1 MMPDFIPAKTRR
13 STMNLTLRL
22 WSRAGIVCLMLILA
36 GCSSKKPR
44 TSYDAHAFDDA
55 IEDAADKYDVD
66 QKLIAAMIKVESG
79 FNPAAISRSNAIGL
93 MQLKADTAGCDAYRY
108 KGKRGCPDED
118 DLLDPDTNIDLGAAY
133 IATLQKQQLK
143 GINNPVTMRY
153 ATIIAYVNGTGA
165 LLRTFSSNRQQ
176 AISMINNLSP
186 EAFNWHVR
194 KYHPAPQAPRHLM
207 KVEAAYEQL

>member
-1 MMPDFIPAKTRR
+1 MKLSF
-13 STMNLTLRL
+13 SHGLRL
-22 WSRAGIVCLMLILA
+22 GMLCVMLVLA
-36 GCSSKKPR
+36 GCAGKKQCV
-44 TSYDAHAFDDA
+44 SYDRHAFDSA
-55 IEDAADKYDVD
+55 IKDAASEYGVD
-66 QKLIAAMIKVESG
+66 AKLITSMIQVESG
-79 FNPAAISRSNAIGL
+79 FNPAAVSRSNAIGL

-108 KGKRGCPDED
+108 KGKRGCPDDD

-133 IATLQKQQLK
+133 LAVLQKQQLK
-143 GINNPVTMRY
+143 GISNPVTLRY

-176 AISMINNLSP
+176 AIAMINNLSP

-207 KVEAAYEQL
+207 KVEAAYDSL